1 MLVNI
6 NQSLWALI
14 GIIIVLFIFE
24 HLRTSVLHQDIEIR
38 LHAQE
43 ALARSLAYIVCT
55 FCSLPSLRGACI
67 SPSTPRTQ
75 LHVTLLFFFL
85 LFFSHGRRKK
95 KKDRCACIV
104 LFIVHKYTGSVSLYK
119 RAQTRLSHFLF
130 VITICCDFLVFQNAI
145 DGLWWWFSNW
155 QRWSGIWRKEG
166 GAYNDQNRCMPVF
179 FKQKGA
185 QRGS

>member
-75 LHVTLLFFFL
+75 LHVTPLFFFL
-85 LFFSHGRRKK
+85 LFFFHMAGGKK
-95 KKDRCACIV
+95 KGPLCMYR
-104 LFIVHKYTGSVSLYK
+104 FIYCSQVYWVSV
-119 RAQTRLSHFLF
+119 T
-130 VITICCDFLVFQNAI
+130 V
-145 DGLWWWFSNW
+145 
-155 QRWSGIWRKEG
+155 
-166 GAYNDQNRCMPVF
+166 
-179 FKQKGA
+179 
-185 QRGS
+185 

>member
-55 FCSLPSLRGACI
+55 FCSLPSLRGCLYF
-67 SPSTPRTQ
+67 SLNTQNTTPRDTAF
-75 LHVTLLFFFL
+75 LFLTLFFTWQEE
-85 LFFSHGRRKK
+85 
-95 KKDRCACIV
+95 KKDLCACIV

-130 VITICCDFLVFQNAI
+130 VITISCDFLVFQNAI
-145 DGLWWWFSNW
+145 DGLLWWFSNW

-179 FKQKGA
+179 FKA